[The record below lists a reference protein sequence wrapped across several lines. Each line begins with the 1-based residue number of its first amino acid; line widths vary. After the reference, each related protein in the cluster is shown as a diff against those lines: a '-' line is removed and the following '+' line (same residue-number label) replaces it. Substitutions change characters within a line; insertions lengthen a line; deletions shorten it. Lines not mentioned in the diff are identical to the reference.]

1 MRVSAELRGALLRG
15 QGKTTPRL
23 WTRPLRELTPETSH
37 GFHVIEFAARFLG
50 ITLRPWQQWLLIH
63 ALELTPDGRYRFRKV
78 IIIVGRQNGKTKLI
92 EVLALWWLFVDS
104 DSFPDHV
111 PADEFLVLG
120 TAQDKDTAK
129 KVWRKVLRRCNPNVL
144 KWPSRFSPAEREAIV
159 PPLVSQSMPPAE
171 SNGSEAIILKNGAQY
186 QIAASTSGGA
196 RGDSI
201 SRAVL
206 DELREQKNWEGWA
219 ALSKTL
225 NGTFN
230 SQLWAISSAGDA
242 RSVVLKDLRDA
253 AIDAL
258 KEWDEYVTRG
268 ILSAEEYA
276 NDHDTSIGLFEWS
289 APEGCPLDDPDAY
302 LQSNPSIGYGYEV
315 EALLSDLE
323 SGEPEVV
330 TRTEVLCQ
338 WVESMVI
345 PFMDGD
351 AWLKA
356 TDAPRVDEHGVPV
369 AVGSQIAEDSHMVI
383 GIDTSWNRS
392 MTYVSVAGYRD
403 DGLMHVEIVRM
414 RAGMLW
420 VVPEVQR
427 IAAEQG
433 IKHVAVQSRGCPAAD
448 FVQPLKDAGLEVVEI
463 FGTTMLNS
471 AGRLRDRVR
480 DELLRHR
487 GQPILDLAMV
497 NGIAK
502 QLSGI
507 DVWDRAGSVVD
518 VAPAVAVTNA
528 VLGLET
534 TEKAQPV
541 LSAYAVAD
549 GEETKDWW

>member
-1 MRVSAELRGALLRG
+1 MRVSAELRGALLQG

-37 GFHVIEFAARFLG
+37 GFHVIEFAFVWLG
-50 ITLRPWQQWLLIH
+50 ITLRPWQKWLLIH

-104 DSFPDHV
+104 DSFPEHV

-129 KVWRKVLRRCNPNVL
+129 KVWRKVLRRCNPNVQ

-159 PPLVSQSMPPAE
+159 PALVAQAMPPYE
-171 SNGSEAIILKNGAQY
+171 TNGSEAITLKNGAQY
-186 QIAASTSGGA
+186 QIAASTSGGG

-201 SRAVL
+201 SRAVM
-206 DELREQKNWEGWA
+206 DELREQRNWEGWA

-253 AIDAL
+253 AVAAL
-258 KEWDEYVTRG
+258 KEWDEYVTAG
-268 ILSAEEYA
+268 LLSAEEYA
-276 NDHDTSIGLFEWS
+276 NGHDTSIGLFEWS
-289 APEGCPLDDPDAY
+289 APEGCPLDDADAY
-302 LQSNPSIGYGYEV
+302 LQANPSIGHGYEV

-323 SGEPEVV
+323 SGEPESV
-330 TRTEVLCQ
+330 TRTEVMCQ
-338 WVESMVI
+338 WVESTI
-345 PFMDGD
+345 EPFMDPK
-351 AWLKA
+351 WSEL
-356 TDAPRVDEHGVPV
+356 TDAPLVDGRGQLVDP
-369 AVGSQIAEDSHMVI
+369 GSQIAEGSHMTI

-392 MTYVSVAGYRD
+392 MTYIAVAGYRD
-403 DGLMHVEIVRM
+403 DGLIHVEVVRM

-420 VVPEVQR
+420 VVPEVVR
-427 IAAEQG
+427 IAKEQG
-433 IKHVAVQSRGCPAAD
+433 ITHVAVQSRGCPAAD
-448 FVQPLKDAGLEVVEI
+448 FVQPLQEAGLEVVEI

-471 AGRLRDRVR
+471 AGRLKDRVR

-487 GQPILDLAMV
+487 GQPILDMAMA
-497 NGIAK
+497 NGVAK
-502 QLSGI
+502 QLSGM

-528 VLGLET
+528 VLALET
-534 TEKAQPV
+534 TEKMQPE
-541 LSAYAVAD
+541 LSAYALAD
-549 GEETKDWW
+549 GEKSQEWW